1 MTSSPPPSATPKSRW
16 KTSAGLVA
24 ALVLV
29 GMGVVALA
37 VLLAAGPLSGEDAGL
52 SGGGEPAGGWR
63 VGSLAA
69 IAAGVVAVVGLYAG
83 LTLRRLSRALR
94 QAEARLFALETAI
107 DGRGFAILVADA
119 QGGVRYANG
128 LAAFGQADEVGREA
142 APLIARLI
150 EPADDALPSTIAS
163 MGTRAL
169 EGESLT
175 REFSTLARTG
185 VGARGGAGPGADPG
199 ANPGGG
205 PGAGPTD
212 LADGPKHLQ
221 LTVGPFAG
229 GAFYLMEDVS
239 ARRAEADLA
248 LERLSLLTR
257 ALDRAPF
264 GIVVIDEARVVQEAN
279 SAFRRFL
286 GGRTVAGQV
295 LSDLIQSADRDV
307 MQGAIDRVAASS
319 QPSAPIDVRLSGDDD
334 LTVAIYISLAA
345 LDREGERR
353 FILHVVDATE
363 RKRLEA
369 QFAQSQKMQAVG
381 QLAGGIAH
389 DFNNMLTAIIGFCDL
404 MLQRHPVGE
413 PSFADAMQIKQNANR
428 AAGLVRQ
435 LLAFSR
441 QQPLAPRVIDMT
453 DVLAELSNLLRR
465 LLGERVELSVV
476 HGRDLWAVKAD
487 PGQIE
492 QVVINLAV
500 NARDAMP
507 DGGKLTI
514 QTSDFTADRPYMI
527 GDETMAPGDY
537 VAITVSDTGTGM
549 EKHVVARVFEPFFT
563 TKEVGM
569 GTGLGLAMVYG
580 TIRQLGGF
588 VLAHSD
594 GLGKGASFTLYLP
607 RSSEALSPPPEL
619 AEGEDE
625 VSDTTGGGKIL
636 LVEDED
642 AVRLFAA
649 RALRAK
655 GYDVTEA
662 RTGESALEI
671 LAERPKI
678 DLLVTDMVMP
688 KVDGATLIREARKA
702 MPDLPVICI
711 SGYTQEAVAQE
722 VEALPQVYFL
732 PKPFSLKQLATK
744 VKGAIESAKVD
755 RA

>member
-1 MTSSPPPSATPKSRW
+1 
-16 KTSAGLVA
+16 
-24 ALVLV
+24 
-29 GMGVVALA
+29 
-37 VLLAAGPLSGEDAGL
+37 
-52 SGGGEPAGGWR
+52 
-63 VGSLAA
+63 
-69 IAAGVVAVVGLYAG
+69 
-83 LTLRRLSRALR
+83 
-94 QAEARLFALETAI
+94 
-107 DGRGFAILVADA
+107 
-119 QGGVRYANG
+119 
-128 LAAFGQADEVGREA
+128 
-142 APLIARLI
+142 
-150 EPADDALPSTIAS
+150 
-163 MGTRAL
+163 
-169 EGESLT
+169 
-175 REFSTLARTG
+175 
-185 VGARGGAGPGADPG
+185 
-199 ANPGGG
+199 
-205 PGAGPTD
+205 
-212 LADGPKHLQ
+212 
-221 LTVGPFAG
+221 
-229 GAFYLMEDVS
+229 
-239 ARRAEADLA
+239 
-248 LERLSLLTR
+248 
-257 ALDRAPF
+257 
-264 GIVVIDEARVVQEAN
+264 VVIDEARVVQEAN

>member
-1 MTSSPPPSATPKSRW
+1 M
-16 KTSAGLVA
+16 SAGAELRPGLEERADKGPRGALSGTA
-24 ALVLV
+24 ALALA
-29 GMGVVALA
+29 GAAGAGAAALA
-37 VLLAAGPLSGEDAGL
+37 VLFAAQPGAPQAAVYAAAAAAGGAAGMV
-52 SGGGEPAGGWR
+52 A
-63 VGSLAA
+63 V
-69 IAAGVVAVVGLYAG
+69 IAALRLARAGRAV
-83 LTLRRLSRALR
+83 R
-94 QAEARLFALETAI
+94 QAEARAAALEAMA
-107 DGRGFAILVADA
+107 DGRRLAAVVADA
-119 QGGVRYANG
+119 EGGLRYAVG
-128 LAAFGQADEVGREA
+128 L
-142 APLIARLI
+142 
-150 EPADDALPSTIAS
+150 DALAGASAAGASPRAPGEKLNAADRVAAAVDPSDETLPASIAA
-163 MGTRAL
+163 MATRAL
-169 EGESLT
+169 QGE
-175 REFSTLARTG
+175 RAVRDFTLAEPEAAAQR
-185 VGARGGAGPGADPG
+185 GAPRC
-199 ANPGGG
+199 
-205 PGAGPTD
+205 
-212 LADGPKHLQ
+212 LQ
-221 LTVGPFAG
+221 ATAAPFAG
-229 GAFYLMEDVS
+229 GVLITLEDVS
-239 ARRAEADLA
+239 ERKAEIDRAIERLA
-248 LERLSLLTR
+248 LLSR

-264 GIVVIDEARVVQEAN
+264 GILVVDEQGRVQEAN

-286 GGRTVAGQV
+286 GGRSAAGRR
-295 LSDLIQSADRDV
+295 LLDLIAPADRDL
-307 MQGAIDRVAASS
+307 MQ
-319 QPSAPIDVRLSGDDD
+319 
-334 LTVAIYISLAA
+334 AA
-345 LDREGERR
+345 LDRAVESGQPASPVDVRLAPAADGSGAGGAAAGEERTIALYANQAALPHDGGR
-353 FILHVVDATE
+353 GFVLHAVDATE

-441 QQPLAPRVIDMT
+441 QQALTPRVIDMSE
-453 DVLAELSNLLRR
+453 VLAELSNLLRR

-476 HGRDLWAVKAD
+476 HARDLWPVKAD

-507 DGGKLTI
+507 DGGRLTI
-514 QTSDFTADRPYMI
+514 QTGNFTAEQSYAM
-527 GDETMAPGDY
+527 GDEVMAPGDY
-537 VAITVSDTGTGM
+537 VAITVSDTGMGM
-549 EKHVVARVFEPFFT
+549 SREVLQHVFEPFFT

-580 TIRQLGGF
+580 SLRQLGGF
-588 VLAHSD
+588 VHAHSD
-594 GLGKGASFTLYLP
+594 GPGKGASFTLYLP
-607 RSSEALSPPPEL
+607 RSDGQPVA
-619 AEGEDE
+619 AQDADAGEGAPA
-625 VSDTTGGGKIL
+625 DTTGGGQIL

-662 RTGESALEI
+662 RTGEAALEI
-671 LAERPKI
+671 LAERPPI

-711 SGYTQEAVAQE
+711 SGYTQESVAQE
-722 VEALPQVYFL
+722 VEALPKVAFL

-744 VKGAIESAKVD
+744 VKASIESAPRGED
-755 RA
+755 